1 MKRLSHARDR
11 AVLGAQCLAAAG
23 LAIATDTTKVQNGN
37 AVDFAIGAKAYSKAA
52 TDDLVAPSGDTQGK
66 STKAL
71 YLISLDSAGNPN
83 ATQSAIKAS
92 GGDVAYPDLPD
103 DEAPIGAIKV
113 ETNDSTTFEPGT
125 TALNASGVT
134 TTYID
139 LNRVP
144 AGTE

>member
-1 MKRLSHARDR
+1 MMRLSHARDR

-23 LAIATDTTKVQNGN
+23 LAVATDTTKVQSAN
-37 AVDFAIGAKAYSKAA
+37 AVDYVIGGKAYTKAA

-71 YLISLDSAGNPN
+71 YLFTLDSSGNPS
-83 ATQSAIKAS
+83 AKQSKIKGS
-92 GGDVAYPDLPD
+92 GEDVSYPDLPD

-144 AGTE
+144 ASTE